1 MELPYNSLAVQTATS
16 LDGVPP
22 SQRPIITKNLIS
34 KELGCAIFSV
44 VCWANTS
51 PINLHVTQRSKHSKN
66 SIMLRLKTS
75 RPKP

>member
-1 MELPYNSLAVQTATS
+1 MELPYSSLAVQTATS

-44 VCWANTS
+44 VC
-51 PINLHVTQRSKHSKN
+51 
-66 SIMLRLKTS
+66 
-75 RPKP
+75 